1 MASKLPPVKGS
12 AYTFSTALYA
22 QADNE
27 IKVTPTLAAG
37 DVKVIKDGGAAA
49 NIASLPSETPAS
61 SGVVSVALSS
71 SEMDADEVVVRFLD
85 ASGAEW
91 WSQTHVI
98 HTAAQTYDA
107 TDVIA
112 DAIKAKT
119 DNLPASPAAVGSAM
133 TLANGAVTAA
143 AIATDAID
151 ADAIKADAVTEIQNG
166 LATSAALATV
176 DSNVDAILVDTN
188 ELQTDLADGG
198 RLDLLIDA
206 ILEDTGTTLPA
217 SISGLNNLS
226 AADVNAEVVDALN
239 TDTYAEPGSVP
250 AAAVSLATKVGWLYI
265 LARNKLTQTATTAT
279 LYADDGSTSVST
291 SAVSDDGTTATRA
304 EWQ

>member
-1 MASKLPPVKGS
+1 MASKLPPVKGA
-12 AYTFSTALYA
+12 AYTYSTSLFA

-27 IKVTPTLAAG
+27 IKTTPTLAAG

-61 SGVVSVALSS
+61 SGIVSVALSS

-98 HTAAQTYDA
+98 HTAAQTYDTIDTNVDSVL
-107 TDVIA
+107 TDTGTTI
-112 DAIKAKT
+112 
-119 DNLPASPAAVGSAM
+119 PAQITGLNDP
-133 TLANGAVTAA
+133 TAA
-143 AIATDAID
+143 AIRA
-151 ADAIKADAVTEIQNG
+151 EI
-166 LATSAALATV
+166 
-176 DSNVDAILVDTN
+176 DSNSTQLAAIVADTN
-188 ELQTDLADGG
+188 ELQGDWANGG
-198 RLDLLIDA
+198 RLDLIVDA
-206 ILEDTGTTLPA
+206 ILEDTGITLPA

-250 AAAVSLATKVGWLYI
+250 AAAVSLATKIGWLYI
-265 LARNKLTQTATTAT
+265 LARNKLTQTADTAT

-291 SAVSDDGTTATRA
+291 AAVSDDGTTATRA